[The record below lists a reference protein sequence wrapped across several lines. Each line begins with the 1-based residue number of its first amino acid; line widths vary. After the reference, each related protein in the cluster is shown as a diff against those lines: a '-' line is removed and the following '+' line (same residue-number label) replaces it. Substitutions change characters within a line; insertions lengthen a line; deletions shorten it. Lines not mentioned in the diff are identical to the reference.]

1 MKLPSSYFDNLTA
14 NKYREYL
21 KLLPNFH
28 RENTQLITMLIFT
41 FSALSFFAVFAI
53 NPTLSTIVELQKQVV
68 DSTYTHEQLKTKI
81 NALSQLQNQYT
92 LLETDLPIV
101 QDAIPTNAD
110 VPISTAQ
117 IRALASRY
125 KLTITTMRV
134 NEVVLA
140 SPKLASA
147 RVSSFVFQLETT
159 GEYEKMMR
167 FAKALGGLS
176 RIMVVESLTIDK
188 DPQTDELVMQIRGRE
203 YFKK

>member
-1 MKLPSSYFDNLTA
+1 MKLPRSYFDDLTA

-21 KLLPNFH
+21 KLLPDFH
-28 RENTQLITMLIFT
+28 HENTQLMTMLIFT
-41 FSALSFFAVFAI
+41 FSALSFFAIFAI
-53 NPTLSTIVELQKQVV
+53 NPTLSTIVELQKQVT
-68 DSTYTHEQLKTKI
+68 DSEFTHAQLKTKI
-81 NALSQLQNQYT
+81 NALSQLQSQYT
-92 LLETDLPIV
+92 LLETELPIV

-117 IRALASRY
+117 IRALAKKY
-125 KLTITTMRV
+125 KQTIKTMRV

-140 SPKLASA
+140 SPRLANT

-159 GEYEKMMR
+159 GQYENMIR
-167 FAKALGGLS
+167 FAKALGNLS

-188 DPQTDELVMQIRGRE
+188 DSQTEELVMQIRGRE

>member
-1 MKLPSSYFDNLTA
+1 MKLPSSYFENLTA

-21 KLLPNFH
+21 KLLPDFH
-28 RENTQLITMLIFT
+28 QENTQLMTMLIFT

-53 NPTLSTIVELQKQVV
+53 NPTLSTIVELQKQVT
-68 DSTYTHEQLKTKI
+68 DSEFTHNQLKNKI
-81 NALSQLQNQYT
+81 NTLSQLQSQYS

-117 IRALASRY
+117 IRALAKRY
-125 KLTITTMRV
+125 KLTIKTMRV

-140 SPKLASA
+140 SPRLINA
-147 RVSSFVFQLETT
+147 RVSSFVFQLEAA
-159 GEYEKMMR
+159 GEYENMMR
-167 FAKALGGLS
+167 FAKAMGNLR
-176 RIMVVESLTIDK
+176 RIMVVESLTINK
-188 DPQTDELVMQIRGRE
+188 DSQTEELVMQIRGRE